1 MNIIYPFGDKVNISK
16 RKYVTILARNPSEAG
31 SMAYL
36 TRLKD
41 LREDKDMTQKDLALL
56 LQTTQPQ
63 IHRYEAGQ
71 RDLPLDKVVFLCRY
85 FNVSSDYFLGLPD
98 GMPYGHSKTKKGK

>member
-1 MNIIYPFGDKVNISK
+1 
-16 RKYVTILARNPSEAG
+16 
-31 SMAYL
+31 MAYL

-41 LREDKDMTQKDLALL
+41 LREDKDMTQAELAKL

-71 RDLPLDKVVFLCRY
+71 RDLPLDKLVMLCRF
-85 FNVSSDYFLGLPD
+85 FNVSADYFLSLPK
-98 GMPYGHSKTKKGK
+98 GMPYGHSKTKRGETHK